1 MLEDLPYLAIFAFLV
16 RKLTS
21 LGKKKKKMHM
31 SHMLS
36 NDLTLG

>member
-21 LGKKKKKMHM
+21 LGKKKKKNAHV
-31 SHMLS
+31 
-36 NDLTLG
+36 TYVIK